1 MIEQLRRLSL
11 TLLWLLAFS
20 LGAHAAGPEL
30 TTLPTGTGLP
40 VVARVGVFFV
50 DVTAIDDVA
59 KAFTATV
66 DVRAV
71 WTDLR
76 LRYPPTEA
84 SNGFKEYRGA
94 GAITRLSEI
103 WSPDLSL
110 VNLQA
115 APDYDSLG
123 LRVFPEGRVE
133 LMRRVKASFAA
144 SFDASRFPFD
154 RQLLAI
160 ELASQRDPTTQVLF
174 DFRQN
179 DVEFSRLSRNV
190 RIDGW
195 ALGAVELR
203 RDPALGWY
211 GSLHSRI
218 RASLHVARE
227 PSTTFA
233 QIFIPLIASL
243 LIPMLALWLN
253 AIAPGGEFR
262 TEAFELTNVLIG
274 GLFALIALNFTVNA
288 AYPILA
294 NDNPVSRLF
303 GLNYLLLGLSLG
315 INILI
320 FRFHLP
326 ARWFGAYVQEELY
339 HWLVWAVPAIALI
352 GASTILLTAM
362 V

>member
-1 MIEQLRRLSL
+1 MIDRLLRLGFALLCLIAL
-11 TLLWLLAFS
+11 TL
-20 LGAHAAGPEL
+20 GARASESAP

-50 DVTAIDDVA
+50 DLTAIDDVA
-59 KAFTATV
+59 KSFTATV

-76 LRYPPTEA
+76 LRYPASEA

-94 GAITRLSEI
+94 AAIVRLSEI
-103 WSPDLSL
+103 WSPDLTL
-110 VNLQA
+110 GNLQGT
-115 APDYDSLG
+115 PNYDSAG
-123 LRVFPEGRVE
+123 LRIFPGGRVE
-133 LMRRVKASFAA
+133 LMRRINASFSAN
-144 SFDASRFPFD
+144 FDATRFPFD
-154 RQLLAI
+154 RQQLAI

-195 ALGAVELR
+195 ALGSVELQ
-203 RDPALGWY
+203 RDPAVGWY
-211 GSLHSRI
+211 GSLHSRV
-218 RASLHVARE
+218 RASLQVARD
-227 PSTTFA
+227 PKTTFA

-253 AIAPGGEFR
+253 ATVEGGAFR

-288 AYPILA
+288 AYPILV

-303 GLNYLLLGLSLG
+303 GLNYLLLGISLG

-326 ARWFGAYVQEELY
+326 ARWFGAYVQEELFR
-339 HWLVWAVPAIALI
+339 WLVWALPAVALI